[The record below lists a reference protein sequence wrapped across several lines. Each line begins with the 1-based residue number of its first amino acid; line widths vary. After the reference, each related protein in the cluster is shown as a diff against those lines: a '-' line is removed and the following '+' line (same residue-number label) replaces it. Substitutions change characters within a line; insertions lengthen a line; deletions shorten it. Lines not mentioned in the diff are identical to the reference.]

1 MKSIRQDKYQD
12 TKDLTVNYPDVI
24 WLLIA
29 SFAFGGVCWYLGY
42 QGALAD
48 RLANWSIIS
57 SYLFFVLMVAI
68 TFLYIRLVIVLLDK
82 RQNWLTDPEKRIGTQ
97 LFFCCVLPT
106 LFLFWIIGPDAMAK
120 DEWLLFP
127 LMVIFSGVLVLNM
140 CYTVYFYVA
149 IYQSQKKILVE
160 LNEVNHRQQLKI
172 IDLEEQIDL
181 LSPDLEE
188 VKEILETEAGDRDLD
203 SMDEIDLALVKSMDP
218 EQEVFLLNNKILSQK
233 ILYKD
238 LGIFTFKNSIVSLYL
253 KTAMHENL
261 TCGEQRSLKEV
272 VNSTKGFVQKIDRD
286 KAIPFGMIQSCH
298 QLKRGRL
305 RIVLK
310 LPFEGRYNFE
320 VSDKIA
326 KHIKEWIMLQVPIEK
341 E

>member
-1 MKSIRQDKYQD
+1 MKSIGQDKYQD
-12 TKDLTVNYPDVI
+12 NTDLTVNYPNVI

-29 SFAFGGVCWYLGY
+29 SFVFGGVCWYLGY

-48 RLANWSIIS
+48 RLSDWSIIS

-120 DEWLLFP
+120 DEWFLFP

-140 CYTVYFYVA
+140 CYTVYFYFA
-149 IYQSQKKILVE
+149 IYQSQKKLLIE
-160 LNEVNHRQQLKI
+160 LNKVNHQQQLKI
-172 IDLEEQIDL
+172 SDLEEQIDL

-188 VKEILETEAGDRDLD
+188 VREILEAETGDRDPD
-203 SMDEIDLALVKSMDP
+203 SVDEIDLVLVKSMDP
-218 EQEVFLLNNKILSQK
+218 GQEVFLLNNKILSQK

-238 LGIFTFKNSIVSLYL
+238 LEFLLLKIVSS
-253 KTAMHENL
+253 A
-261 TCGEQRSLKEV
+261 
-272 VNSTKGFVQKIDRD
+272 FI
-286 KAIPFGMIQSCH
+286 
-298 QLKRGRL
+298 
-305 RIVLK
+305 
-310 LPFEGRYNFE
+310 
-320 VSDKIA
+320 
-326 KHIKEWIMLQVPIEK
+326 
-341 E
+341 